1 MKLADLKALFER
13 KTRALARRPTFGRGT
28 GQARIRLGAG
38 LACDVE
44 HEDHKLLVDQPASE
58 GGGAAG
64 PPPDDLMRASI
75 GASLAMGY
83 RLWGARLDVAIEAVE
98 VEMTCEYDLRGQL
111 GVADDVAAGWQTVRF
126 DVTIT
131 SDGPEESVRR
141 VVETADRLS
150 PMLANL
156 APSVRRVHHLS
167 IVRRRLRATER
178 TVPREVT
185 PPASSATTTPNK
197 DTRR

>member
-13 KTRALARRPTFGRGT
+13 KARAIARRPKFGRGT
-28 GQARIRLGAG
+28 GQARIRLEDG

-44 HEDHKLLVDQPASE
+44 HEGRRLLVDQPTSE

-64 PPPDDLMRASI
+64 PPPDELMRASI

-83 RLWGARLDVAIEAVE
+83 RLWGARLDVPIDAVE
-98 VEMTCEYDLRGQL
+98 VEMTCEYDVRGQL
-111 GVADDVAAGWQTVRF
+111 GVAEEIAAGWQSVRF

-131 SDGPEESVRR
+131 SDGPDEAVRR
-141 VVETADRLS
+141 VVEIADRLS

-178 TVPREVT
+178 TVP
-185 PPASSATTTPNK
+185 
-197 DTRR
+197 